1 MKPRLANATPLL
13 VFIFALVTGP
23 VAAVTSQRSLHL
35 ASLADELPSS
45 SVNAAAGAAEASAA
59 GTEAFLS
66 RSGGLDVPRWNGSA
80 VTVACH
86 YAQSFAFLCLILAL
100 CATMPCQYAQA
111 KDLMQQ
117 FSEGRVEV
125 EKGKHIQRFRK
136 SCDLLY
142 DKAVESGKGGQP
154 DLKVLQNL
162 VESHIGKHVC
172 DDMRV
177 ILDLCFLE
185 SRATDVDKDKL
196 FEVMKL
202 LQCVKERA
210 YDGQGKKECAV

>member
-1 MKPRLANATPLL
+1 MKTASPLASWITI
-13 VFIFALVTGP
+13 VALAQCTGSA
-23 VAAVTSQRSLHL
+23 AAVTSQRSLHL
-35 ASLADELPSS
+35 ANLASGLPSS
-45 SVNAAAGAAEASAA
+45 SAAAAEASS
-59 GTEAFLS
+59 GTEVFLS
-66 RSGGLDVPRWNGSA
+66 RTTGDFDVPLWNGSA

-86 YAQSFAFLCLILAL
+86 YAQSLAFLGLLLAL
-100 CATMPCQYAQA
+100 CATLPCHYAQA

-117 FSEGRVEV
+117 FSEGRIEV

-154 DLKVLQNL
+154 DLKVLQNM

-177 ILDLCFLE
+177 ILDLCFQE
-185 SRATDVDKDKL
+185 SRPGDVDKEKL

-202 LQCVKERA
+202 LQCVKERSQEA
-210 YDGQGKKECAV
+210 YQV